1 MALITHNLFG
11 EVTDKVRRAKQ
22 IARSFCP
29 PEGYIMADSGGK
41 DSRVVRAILDMA
53 GVPYEA
59 HYSVTTVDPPE
70 LVRFLIRLHE
80 AVIYDMPDGTHKYFT
95 VHKSGKLLRLTDAS
109 AIVGMKAIH
118 FDIPEMSMRK
128 LIIRKQ
134 MPPTRL
140 QRYCCEYLKESA
152 NVGRITVTGV
162 RAHESANRKKNQGA
176 VTVFDGETGR
186 KFAEELGAN
195 FSLTV
200 RGGLYLTMMTMP
212 PAARWKIATE
222 PARLLSIRSSTLRK
236 MMCGNLS
243 ASTKSLTVPCTT
255 KDTDGWAA

>member
-11 EVTDKVRRAKQ
+11 EVVDKVNRAVQ

-29 PEGYIMADSGGK
+29 PEGFILADSGGK
-41 DSRVVRAILDMA
+41 DSRVVRKILDIA

-95 VHKSGKLLRLTDAS
+95 VHTSGKLLRPTEES
-109 AIVGMKAIH
+109 AIMGKRSIH
-118 FDIPEMSMRK
+118 FDIPEMSMRE
-128 LIIRKQ
+128 LIVYRKI
-134 MPPTRL
+134 PPTRL
-140 QRYCCEYLKESA
+140 QRYCCEYLKESG
-152 NVGRITVTGV
+152 NSGRITVTGV
-162 RAHESANRKKNQGA
+162 RGYESANRKKNQGA

-195 FSLTV
+195 FTQTV
-200 RGGLYLTMMTMP
+200 RGGGC
-212 PAARWKIATE
+212 
-222 PARLLSIRSSTLRK
+222 S
-236 MMCGNLS
+236 
-243 ASTKSLTVPCTT
+243 
-255 KDTDGWAA
+255 